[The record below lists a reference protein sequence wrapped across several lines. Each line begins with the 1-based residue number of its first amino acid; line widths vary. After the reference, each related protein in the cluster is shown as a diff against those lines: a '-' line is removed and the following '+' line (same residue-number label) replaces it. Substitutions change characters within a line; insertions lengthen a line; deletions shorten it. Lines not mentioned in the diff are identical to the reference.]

1 MTPSGFDVFLSTG
14 WQQPGEYWIVRRRE
28 ERRWRWPGS
37 IWGIMWAVGSRFCLD
52 KKSASHAAIC
62 NYQRTSQ
69 QGKGGDLPSSVVAK
83 TPCSQYRR
91 PGFRP
96 WSGNWTPHAT
106 TKSWN
111 VTTKI
116 IQDPAKTGCCP
127 INKYMLKKDAYY
139 QQSAEIWTPNSW
151 SEMGANYFH
160 IHILDHLTCFT
171 RCCLGKL
178 QKKT

>member
-69 QGKGGDLPSSVVAK
+69 QGKGESLGALFVPMSGCRIFFVKDYCCAKPGERGHLVLLRLFPKVCFFVDLFRQRYSFFASPLRSCD
-83 TPCSQYRR
+83 TCS
-91 PGFRP
+91 FLT
-96 WSGNWTPHAT
+96 WISC
-106 TKSWN
+106 
-111 VTTKI
+111 VI
-116 IQDPAKTGCCP
+116 
-127 INKYMLKKDAYY
+127 LKR
-139 QQSAEIWTPNSW
+139 SICS
-151 SEMGANYFH
+151 
-160 IHILDHLTCFT
+160 LT
-171 RCCLGKL
+171 
-178 QKKT
+178 